1 MMEISA
7 RIEEIKKLLNQ
18 YSYEYYVLDNPSVS
32 DFEFDQLMQELIR
45 LENENP
51 NLKTPDS
58 PTQRVGGEVGD
69 KFEKV
74 RHDIPMLSLDNVFS
88 YDELREFDK
97 RVKKAV
103 NRYTYTVDLK
113 IDGLSVSIKY
123 ENGLYKR
130 AATRGNGFLGEDIT
144 ENVKTIKSVP
154 LRIDYLKPLEVR
166 GEIFLSKKNFN
177 KINQEKIAAEEE
189 PFKNPRNAAAGSIR
203 QLDPKI
209 VARRNLDVFVYYG
222 FGLEIQN
229 HFEIIQEL
237 KKIGFK
243 VNQNTRFCQD
253 IEEVINFIEDVK
265 NYRNE
270 LDYEI
275 DGVVIKV
282 NELDLYEKIG
292 FTSKFPKWATA
303 FKFPAEEVETRM
315 EAIDFQIGR
324 TGVIKPVA
332 KLNPVM
338 ISGSLVSRAT
348 LHNEDFIKDRDIH
361 IKDYVIVRKA
371 GEIIPEVLRV
381 VKEKRTGEE
390 IPFRMIK
397 NCPICNS
404 DLVRKANEADYY
416 CLNPLCEAKHLEGL
430 IHFASR
436 EAYNIDGLGEA
447 ILTEFYND
455 GYIKTIADIFKLELH
470 REELIKREGFGEKS
484 IDNLINAIEIS
495 KKNNLDKLL
504 FGLGIRHVGAK
515 TAKILAQV
523 HQDIFDFI
531 NLTPDELSN
540 IKDIGEATSN
550 SVYEYFK
557 KQENIEMISELKSLG
572 VNTIFNDERINAKT
586 VFTAK
591 TVVITGTLIDFSRS
605 DAKQIIEKMGG
616 NVSSSVSNKTD
627 FVLVGESPGSKY
639 DKAIA
644 LGVKI
649 LNENEF
655 KELIKNG

>member
-130 AATRGNGFLGEDIT
+130 AATRGNGVLGEDIT
-144 ENVKTIKSVP
+144 ENVKTIKSIP
-154 LRIDYLKPLEVR
+154 LRIDYLMPLEVR
-166 GEIFLSKKNFN
+166 GEIFLSKKSFN

-209 VARRNLDVFVYYG
+209 VAKRNLDVFIYYG

-229 HFEIIQEL
+229 HFEIIQKL

-243 VNQNTRFCQD
+243 VNQNTNFCQD
-253 IEEVINFIEDVK
+253 IEEVINFIENVK

-390 IPFRMIK
+390 SPFRMIK

-515 TAKILAQV
+515 TAKVLAQV

-557 KQENIEMISELKSLG
+557 KQENIDMISELKNLG

-591 TVVITGTLIDFSRS
+591 TVVITGTLIDYSRN

-627 FVLVGESPGSKY
+627 FVLVGDSPGSKY

-649 LNENEF
+649 LNEDEF

>member
-1 MMEISA
+1 MMEIST

-18 YSYEYYVLDNPSVS
+18 YSHEYYVLDNPSVS

-74 RHDIPMLSLDNVFS
+74 RHEIPMLSLDNVFS

-130 AATRGNGFLGEDIT
+130 AATRGNGVLGEDIT
-144 ENVKTIKSVP
+144 ENVKTIKSIP
-154 LRIDYLKPLEVR
+154 LRIDYLMPLEVR

-209 VARRNLDVFVYYG
+209 VAKRNLDVFIYYG

-243 VNQNTRFCQD
+243 VNQNTIFCQD
-253 IEEVINFIEDVK
+253 IEEVINFIENVK
-265 NYRNE
+265 NYRND

-390 IPFRMIK
+390 IPFKMIS
-397 NCPICNS
+397 NCPICDS

-436 EAYNIDGLGEA
+436 DAYNIDGLGEA

-484 IDNLINAIEIS
+484 IDNLINAIEMS

-515 TAKILAQV
+515 TAKVLAQV

-540 IKDIGEATSN
+540 IKDIGEATAN

-586 VFTAK
+586 AFTAK
-591 TVVITGTLIDFSRS
+591 TVVITGTLIDFSRN

-627 FVLVGESPGSKY
+627 FVLVGDSPGSKY

-649 LNENEF
+649 LNEDEF

>member
-18 YSYEYYVLDNPSVS
+18 YSHEYYVLDNPSVS

-74 RHDIPMLSLDNVFS
+74 RHEIPMLSLDNVFS

-130 AATRGNGFLGEDIT
+130 AATRGNGVLGEDIT
-144 ENVKTIKSVP
+144 ENVKTIKSIP
-154 LRIDYLKPLEVR
+154 LRIDYLMPLEVR
-166 GEIFLSKKNFN
+166 GEIFLSKKSFN

-209 VARRNLDVFVYYG
+209 VAKRNLDVFIYYG

-243 VNQNTRFCQD
+243 VNQNTIFCQD
-253 IEEVINFIEDVK
+253 IEEVINFIENVK
-265 NYRNE
+265 NYRND

-381 VKEKRTGEE
+381 VKERRTGEE
-390 IPFRMIK
+390 IPFKMIK

-484 IDNLINAIEIS
+484 IDNLINAIEMS

-515 TAKILAQV
+515 TAKVLAQV

-531 NLTPDELSN
+531 NLTPDELSD

-591 TVVITGTLIDFSRS
+591 TVVITGTLIDFSRN

-627 FVLVGESPGSKY
+627 FVLVGDSPGSKY
-639 DKAIA
+639 DKAIS

-649 LNENEF
+649 LNEDEF

>member
-18 YSYEYYVLDNPSVS
+18 YSHEYYVLDNPSVS
-32 DFEFDQLMQELIR
+32 DFEFDQLMRELIR

-74 RHDIPMLSLDNVFS
+74 RHEIPMLSLDNVFS

-130 AATRGNGFLGEDIT
+130 AATRGNGVLGEDIT
-144 ENVKTIKSVP
+144 ENVKTIKSIP
-154 LRIDYLKPLEVR
+154 LRIDYLMPLEVR
-166 GEIFLSKKNFN
+166 GEIFLSKKSFN

-209 VARRNLDVFVYYG
+209 VAKRNLDVFIYYG

-243 VNQNTRFCQD
+243 VNQNTIFCQD
-253 IEEVINFIEDVK
+253 IEEVINFIENVK
-265 NYRNE
+265 NYRND

-332 KLNPVM
+332 KLNPV
-338 ISGSLVSRAT
+338 
-348 LHNEDFIKDRDIH
+348 
-361 IKDYVIVRKA
+361 
-371 GEIIPEVLRV
+371 
-381 VKEKRTGEE
+381 
-390 IPFRMIK
+390 
-397 NCPICNS
+397 
-404 DLVRKANEADYY
+404 
-416 CLNPLCEAKHLEGL
+416 
-430 IHFASR
+430 
-436 EAYNIDGLGEA
+436 
-447 ILTEFYND
+447 
-455 GYIKTIADIFKLELH
+455 
-470 REELIKREGFGEKS
+470 
-484 IDNLINAIEIS
+484 
-495 KKNNLDKLL
+495 
-504 FGLGIRHVGAK
+504 
-515 TAKILAQV
+515 
-523 HQDIFDFI
+523 
-531 NLTPDELSN
+531 
-540 IKDIGEATSN
+540 
-550 SVYEYFK
+550 
-557 KQENIEMISELKSLG
+557 
-572 VNTIFNDERINAKT
+572 
-586 VFTAK
+586 
-591 TVVITGTLIDFSRS
+591 
-605 DAKQIIEKMGG
+605 
-616 NVSSSVSNKTD
+616 
-627 FVLVGESPGSKY
+627 
-639 DKAIA
+639 
-644 LGVKI
+644 
-649 LNENEF
+649 
-655 KELIKNG
+655 